1 MKLPTDFE
9 RRFELNNEVHAR
21 PPEALVTPTRITY
34 IALLSQPEAR
44 DEEIAHLTRLC
55 GRYGVN
61 APGPGATHFSADLG
75 PFRIKW
81 ERHTEFSRY
90 MFIAR
95 SESDDPFAAS
105 VVASLPSDWSERLSG
120 RTIVAAQVAI
130 LKSSA
135 SSVDHDAL
143 SSRHF
148 AGNTLIGSRVAAN
161 AAIALTDMRIHA
173 DGMSRALVLDNG
185 LQPRVA
191 GRIVQRLL
199 EIETYRMTALLA
211 LPVAR
216 DLGPF
221 LSESDRELTR
231 ITTEMVAAGRDEEPN
246 LLERLTTLQAEIER
260 RYAVS
265 EYRFS
270 AAQAYYDLVRSRI
283 SELREERIEGLQ
295 TFNEF
300 TERRLSPAMGTCRSA
315 AGRLEALSE
324 RVARSTQML
333 STRVDIARE
342 RQNQLLLETMARRA
356 SMQLRLQ
363 QTVEGLS
370 IAAIAYYIVGLV
382 GYGVKGLN
390 SLGLRINADLAM
402 GFAIP
407 VVVAILFFGLKAHR
421 RRISKF

>member
-1 MKLPTDFE
+1 MKLPADFE

-21 PPEALVTPTRITY
+21 PPEAIPTPTRLTY
-34 IALLSQPEAR
+34 VALLSPPEAR
-44 DEEIAHLTRLC
+44 VEEVAHLSRLC
-55 GRYGVN
+55 THYGVN
-61 APGPGATHFSADLG
+61 GPGAGATHFSADLG

-90 MFIAR
+90 MVIATGAA
-95 SESDDPFAAS
+95 SDPFVTPVANNLPPDWVAGLPGKTIVATQVA
-105 VVASLPSDWSERLSG
+105 VVASGDAIDQDA
-120 RTIVAAQVAI
+120 TAA
-130 LKSSA
+130 
-135 SSVDHDAL
+135 
-143 SSRHF
+143 RYF
-148 AGNTLIGSRVAAN
+148 AGNTMIGARIAAGG
-161 AAIALTDMRIHA
+161 AIALTDMRIHA
-173 DGMSRALVLDNG
+173 DGLSRILVLQQS

-191 GRIVQRLL
+191 GRMVQRLL
-199 EIETYRMTALLA
+199 EIETYRMMALLA

-216 DLGPF
+216 DIGPF
-221 LSESDRELTR
+221 LSDSDRELTR
-231 ITTEMVAAGRDEEPN
+231 ITTEMVAAGREEEP
-246 LLERLTTLQAEIER
+246 LLLDRLTRLQAEIER

-270 AAQAYYDLVRSRI
+270 AAAAYYDLVRSRI
-283 SELREERIEGLQ
+283 EELREERIEGLQ
-295 TFNEF
+295 KFREF

-315 AGRLEALSE
+315 AGRLAALSE

-382 GYGVKGLN
+382 GYAVKGLN
-390 SLGLRINADLAM
+390 TLGTRINPDLAM

-407 VVVAILFFGLKAHR
+407 VVVAILAYGLAHHR
-421 RRISKF
+421 KRIAKS